1 MARYTIDFTTNAS
14 KIVREIEE
22 VNRKVAQVARTG
34 KGVQIKLDAAPLRA
48 SLDDTFRQLDNQIAR
63 MQRKLANLPIGS
75 RKFQQ
80 QATGL
85 GITEG
90 IRQRGGMQASAIQL
104 GAQAEA
110 FDIGSV
116 QRLQRQ
122 LQAAQIEASQ
132 ISPNTAEWMAFQ
144 KQIAQINLQL
154 KASDRLAE
162 SVQMQESLGAFAP
175 GSLNALEAK
184 LTILR
189 NRAREISPS
198 GSTIKEWKQLNAEI
212 VKTEQSI
219 ERQTRRPLTRGQRL
233 GAAGGAFLYGGGL
246 GGGIGSAVGGIAGG
260 LAGGVPAAFTG
271 AAIGQAV
278 DNLGAMAFA
287 MNEQANAIKRLRLG
301 LASAST
307 DLADFA
313 EANQLVAD
321 ISDRLLI
328 PIGEVYGQFTR
339 LRAST
344 VALGI
349 DTKTTGQVFEGISIA
364 VLKTGGSMEDVSG
377 AMRAVSQVFSKGKV
391 TAEELRGQLGERLP
405 GAVVKFAKENKI
417 ALQDLDKAFE
427 TGQVSVDQFV
437 TFARGLLK
445 EGEGYSDALANNQ
458 EYASARYAK
467 AVEKM
472 QLAIG
477 KAVGPMLNSIQD
489 FAAEAITS
497 ILQLSGELEK
507 FAKYMENRFGG
518 GESDST
524 FLGQGARNIADR
536 LIGGDIEVKD
546 LENRTRF
553 FVLKIRESQATLE
566 QIQAGRYK
574 DQRNIFEMMF
584 GGPGEE
590 NLRRNLPGQIQFY
603 KKQLKELLDARK
615 LAEGKTKGESAL
627 TAGGGDPDADRRASS
642 FLSAIER
649 REEAIANARENYE
662 REIASIRENA
672 IKQAE
677 ALEKRYQDQRLQDER
692 ELGRVRRDLAA
703 AVQEE
708 GLLRRGIG
716 GEDPALL
723 EQERKIG
730 DAIRQYTEDK
740 ISREEQAQDRQ
751 IGFARELEDF
761 KRQNADAINKAN
773 ERYANA
779 IGKIQQEY
787 AKSVAKLI
795 EDGSG
800 NGAKKLAAAGKL
812 IAAQIARAS
821 AQEAFVTATGAAI
834 VPQGAGAY
842 EVTGKAM
849 SEAELLAAAEK
860 SSPNTKTA
868 AKAFVDATKQIEQ
881 AQKDLNASMQ
891 LTAQSTKVQFT
902 GVSTADLESSIQKR
916 QQALSDS
923 LKGINN
929 EKEALS
935 KQQNIYNALL
945 STIEAAGS
953 ESNANKRQVD
963 DQNKAIENQLR
974 LIRDGMLPALA
985 EEELVRENIFDKWR
999 QYAQRAADQILQS
1012 TANKDIQE
1020 NVLQI
1025 LQDQLNVIA
1034 NQEQAYANAQ
1044 SILRDNAALLEAAKI
1059 EGQTRLVGQG
1069 LRAGFINEQAA
1080 VYEEQIGKGV
1090 SPEVA
1095 ASVARATEQLTLA
1108 KTAADALQ
1116 GSINGIGSAFG
1127 EAMTTGVASL
1137 ISGTATAKEVFASFL
1152 QSVGQALSQAASQMI
1167 ATYIAI
1173 GIAKAFAGLGGGGG
1187 ADYGGGK
1194 VAQNAFQSTD
1204 ALGLSN
1210 SISGGGAFFGAS
1222 AGTFSNPSF
1231 SIGAFAN
1238 GGVVSGPTLSLIGE
1252 GKYNEAVVPLPDGK
1266 SIPVQLGGKSA
1277 RDLMGGNAPG
1287 MPAQMA
1293 LNMKFETTKINGVE
1307 YVSREQLEQ
1316 AMAET
1321 RRASIAGGAQRGMSM
1336 TLDKIQ
1342 QSPSVRSRIGMR

>member
-1 MARYTIDFTTNAS
+1 MARYTIDFTTNAN

-34 KGVQIKLDAAPLRA
+34 KSVQIKLDAAPLRA

-90 IRQRGGMQASAIQL
+90 IRQRGGMQAGAIQL

-122 LQAAQIEASQ
+122 LEAARLEASQ
-132 ISPNTAEWMAFQ
+132 ISPNTPEWMAFQ
-144 KQIAQINLQL
+144 RQIGQINVQL
-154 KASDRLAE
+154 KASERLAE
-162 SVQMQESLGAFAP
+162 SVQMQESLGAFSP

-184 LTILR
+184 LTVLR
-189 NRAREISPS
+189 NRAREIAPN
-198 GSTIKEWKQLNAEI
+198 TTEWKQLNKEI
-212 VKTEQSI
+212 VKAEKGV
-219 ERQTRRPLTRGQRL
+219 ERQTRRPLTGGQRL

-246 GGGIGSAVGGIAGG
+246 GGGAGSALGGIAGG
-260 LAGGVPAAFTG
+260 LMGGVPGAFTG
-271 AAIGQAV
+271 AAIGQAA
-278 DNLGAMAFA
+278 DNIAAMVSG
-287 MNEQANAIKRLRLG
+287 MTEQAAVINRLQLG
-301 LASAST
+301 LAKAST
-307 DLADFA
+307 SYTDFGQA
-313 EANQLVAD
+313 TQVVTK
-321 ISDRLLI
+321 ISQELLI
-328 PIGEVYGQFTR
+328 PLDEAYRRFTQ

-344 VALGI
+344 VALNI
-349 DTKTTGQVFEGISIA
+349 DTQTTGEMFTGVAAA
-364 VLKTGGSMEDVSG
+364 VLAAGGSMEDVDG
-377 AMRAVSQVFSKGKV
+377 AMRAVVQVFSKGKLS
-391 TAEELRGQLGERLP
+391 AEELRGQIGDRLP
-405 GAVVKFAKENKI
+405 GAVVEFAQSAGYSMQELEKEFQAGGVTLDKFVTFLKEKSKESG
-417 ALQDLDKAFE
+417 DLTNAMATDSEYAGARLNKAFE
-427 TGQVSVDQFV
+427 GMRLT
-437 TFARGLLK
+437 
-445 EGEGYSDALANNQ
+445 
-458 EYASARYAK
+458 
-467 AVEKM
+467 
-472 QLAIG
+472 
-477 KAVGPMLNSIQD
+477 VGRAFQPMGAAIQD
-489 FAAEAITS
+489 FTTRSINALNAFIQKAIEAEMI
-497 ILQLSGELEK
+497 QP
-507 FAKYMENRFGG
+507 
-518 GESDST
+518 
-524 FLGQGARNIADR
+524 GAQYYLA
-536 LIGGDIEVKD
+536 
-546 LENRTRF
+546 
-553 FVLKIRESQATLE
+553 
-566 QIQAGRYK
+566 
-574 DQRNIFEMMF
+574 
-584 GGPGEE
+584 E
-590 NLRRNLPGQIQFY
+590 NLAQGGSIEDL
-603 KKQLKELLDARK
+603 KKQLADA
-615 LAEGKTKGESAL
+615 ES
-627 TAGGGDPDADRRASS
+627 
-642 FLSAIER
+642 LSAKAEKVKAGFMYGDSLMDALFGSISGVNKQAAETKVQSLKEAIKQAEKFEKLTKQRAKQATEQAEDETRPKKMLDVIER

-703 AVQEE
+703 AAQEE
-708 GLLRRGIG
+708 GLLRRSIG

-834 VPQGAGAY
+834 IPQGAGTY
-842 EVTGKAM
+842 EVAGKAM
-849 SEAELLAAAEK
+849 TEAELLAAAEK

-891 LTAQSTKVQFT
+891 LTAQSTKVQLT
-902 GVSTADLESSIQKR
+902 GVSTADLDSSIQKK

-923 LKGINN
+923 LKGIND

-945 STIEAAGS
+945 SAMEAAGS

-963 DQNKAIENQLR
+963 EQNSAIEDQLK
-974 LIRDGMLPALA
+974 LIRGGMLPVLA
-985 EEELVRENIFDKWR
+985 EEELIRENIFDKWR
-999 QYAQRAADQILQS
+999 EYAQQAADQILDN
-1012 TANKDIQE
+1012 TTNKEIHE
-1020 NVLQI
+1020 NVLRI
-1025 LQDQLNVIA
+1025 LQEQLDVIA
-1034 NQEQAYANAQ
+1034 NQEEAYAAAQ
-1044 SILRDNAALLEAAKI
+1044 SVLRDNAGLLEAAQI

-1069 LRAGFINEQAA
+1069 LRAGFINEAGAA
-1080 VYEEQIGKGV
+1080 YEEQISKGV

-1095 ASVARATEQLTLA
+1095 ANVARATEQLTLA

-1173 GIAKAFAGLGGGGG
+1173 GIAKMFAGL
-1187 ADYGGGK
+1187 
-1194 VAQNAFQSTD
+1194 SE
-1204 ALGLSN
+1204 
-1210 SISGGGAFFGAS
+1210 FFGFKFSGQGPVALPGAMNPMGAMDV
-1222 AGTFSNPSF
+1222 AGNYAPNFTFANGGIAPGGF
-1231 SIGAFAN
+1231 RAFAN
-1238 GGVVSGPTLSLIGE
+1238 GGVVSGPTLGLVGE
-1252 GKYNEAVVPLPDGK
+1252 GKYNEAIVPLPDGK
-1266 SIPVQLGGKSA
+1266 SIPVQMRGTTA
-1277 RDLMGGNAPG
+1277 RDVMGSNAPG
-1287 MPAQMA
+1287 MPQAPT
-1293 LNMKFETTKINGVE
+1293 LNLKFETTKINGVE
-1307 YVSREQLEQ
+1307 YVSKEQLEMAMVQTRSQ
-1316 AMAET
+1316 AARDGARQGMGMTLAKIQNSPQT
-1321 RRASIAGGAQRGMSM
+1321 RRQ
-1336 TLDKIQ
+1336 
-1342 QSPSVRSRIGMR
+1342 IGM